1 MDIARP
7 FAPSRAAPSLIR
19 VHLRPFAF
27 ICVESC
33 LLWRQPLWPPRE
45 FWKSPQHARVC
56 QVSSSEGF
64 LYHLLGSRLFERYVL
79 GTQTGLGVPHISGTQ
94 IQAFRFKMPN
104 APEQIRIVQEL
115 NAIPG
120 YCESLIANQQRKLAL
135 LVALKQSLLQKAF
148 AGELTT
154 HLETAL
160 QEAAE

>member
-1 MDIARP
+1 M
-7 FAPSRAAPSLIR
+7 
-19 VHLRPFAF
+19 
-27 ICVESC
+27 
-33 LLWRQPLWPPRE
+33 
-45 FWKSPQHARVC
+45 
-56 QVSSSEGF
+56 
-64 LYHLLGSRLFERYVL
+64 
-79 GTQTGLGVPHISGTQ
+79 PHISGTQ

-135 LVALKQSLLQKAF
+135 LDALKQSLLQKAF

-160 QEAAE
+160 HEAAE